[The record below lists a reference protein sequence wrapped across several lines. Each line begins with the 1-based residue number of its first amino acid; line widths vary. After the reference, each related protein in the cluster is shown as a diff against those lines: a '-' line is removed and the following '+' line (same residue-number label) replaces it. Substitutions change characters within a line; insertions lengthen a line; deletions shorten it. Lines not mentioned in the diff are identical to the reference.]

1 MTTEMAEAFVNDKGE
16 WDYRPLANPPEYL
29 TAVVKINYDVADI
42 IAFLEECD
50 DPDEV
55 AKHGKRLYTLD
66 DVVQVVQ
73 DLASE
78 DIASVSG
85 FYIETDD
92 GKVVG

>member
-1 MTTEMAEAFVNDKGE
+1 MTEMAEAFVNDKGE
-16 WDYRPLANPPEYL
+16 WDYRPLANPPQYL
-29 TAVVKINYDVADI
+29 TATIKMNYDVADI
-42 IAFLEECD
+42 IAYLEEID

-55 AKHGKRLYTLD
+55 AENGKRVYTLD

-73 DLASE
+73 DWASE
-78 DIASVSG
+78 DMGDVRG